1 MNSSY
6 DSLFEGHMDGAV
18 TGHPGLVQTS
28 ISNAVRSP
36 SRPSVPSS
44 RPATT
49 VSLRLWGG
57 ARTWG

>member
-36 SRPSVPSS
+36 SLRPQ
-44 RPATT
+44 RQLACQA
-49 VSLRLWGG
+49 GG
-57 ARTWG
+57 ARAGG

>member
-28 ISNAVRSP
+28 ISNAVR
-36 SRPSVPSS
+36 RPFPRFPWPASIMHSS
-44 RPATT
+44 
-49 VSLRLWGG
+49 
-57 ARTWG
+57 

>member
-36 SRPSVPSS
+36 SRPSVPSA
-44 RPATT
+44 RHLACRLPA
-49 VSLRLWGG
+49 GG
-57 ARTWG
+57 ARAGG

>member
-36 SRPSVPSS
+36 TRPVPPP
-44 RPATT
+44 PAPGT
-49 VSLRLWGG
+49 
-57 ARTWG
+57 